1 MSLKRIE
8 NEYWENK
15 NQRELMPRHLW
26 ALKFIDKGPI
36 LDLGCG
42 DGFLLKILRDR
53 NIFGEG
59 IDVSETAIKKTI
71 AEGIKGTVFD
81 FSDGDLP
88 YKDDSFEIVL
98 MTDVFEHLYY
108 PEIVVKEAYRI
119 TKNKVI
125 IVTPNFVSLTAR
137 LQVLFG
143 GVSLNNK
150 PQRHH
155 CYWVTRNVLLNIVK
169 KSGFRNIKIYY
180 HPYFSKDNIF
190 KKRLGLWFSKLM
202 PTLFSLSFIIVAKK

>member
-1 MSLKRIE
+1 MSLKKIE
-8 NEYWENK
+8 NQHWNNTDQK
-15 NQRELMPRHLW
+15 KLMPRHLW
-26 ALKFIDKGPI
+26 ALKFIDKGPV

-42 DGFLLKILRDR
+42 DGFLLKILKDK

-59 IDVSETAIKKTI
+59 IDVSEIAIKKTV
-71 AEGIKGTVFD
+71 AKGIKGSVFD
-81 FSDGDLP
+81 FSDGNLP

-108 PEIVVKEAYRI
+108 PEIVVKEAHRI

-125 IVTPNFVSLTAR
+125 IITPNFVSLTAR

-143 GVSLNNK
+143 KIPLNNK
-150 PQRHH
+150 PKRHH
-155 CYWVTRNVLLNIVK
+155 CYWVTRNALLNIVK
-169 KSGFRNIKIYY
+169 KSGFKNIKIYY
-180 HPYFSKDNIF
+180 HPYFSKDNVL
-190 KKRLGLWFSKLM
+190 KKKLGLYFSKLM

>member
-1 MSLKRIE
+1 MSLKKIE
-8 NEYWENK
+8 NKYWDNIDQK
-15 NQRELMPRHLW
+15 ELMPRHLW
-26 ALKFIDKGPI
+26 ALRFIDKGFV

-71 AEGIKGTVFD
+71 AKGIKGTVFD

-98 MTDVFEHLYY
+98 MTDVFEHLYC
-108 PEIVVKEAYRI
+108 PEIVVKEAHRI

-143 GVSLNNK
+143 GVPLNNK
-150 PQRHH
+150 PKRHH
-155 CYWVTRNVLLNIVK
+155 CYWVTRNALLNIVK
-169 KSGFRNIKIYY
+169 RSGFRNIKIYY
-180 HPYFSKDNIF
+180 HPYFSKDNIL
-190 KKRLGLWFSKLM
+190 KKGLGLCFSKLM
-202 PTLFSLSFIIVAKK
+202 PTLFSLSFIVVAEK

>member
-1 MSLKRIE
+1 MSLKKIE
-8 NEYWENK
+8 DKHWGDTDQK
-15 NQRELMPRHLW
+15 ELMPRHLW
-26 ALKFIDKGPI
+26 ALRFINKGPV

-59 IDVSETAIKKTI
+59 IDISEMAIKKTV
-71 AEGIKGTVFD
+71 AKGIKGTVFD
-81 FSDGDLP
+81 FSDGGLP
-88 YKDDSFEIVL
+88 HKNNSFEVVL

-108 PEIVVKEAYRI
+108 PEIVVKEARRI

-143 GVSLNNK
+143 EVPLNNK
-150 PQRHH
+150 PKRHH
-155 CYWVTRNVLLNIVK
+155 CYWVTRSALLNIVK
-169 KSGFRNIKIYY
+169 KSGFRNMKIYY

-190 KKRLGLWFSKLM
+190 KKRLGLWLSKLM
-202 PTLFSLSFIIVAKK
+202 PTLFSLSLIVVAKK